1 MSIAQAPIVP
11 PPTVPGATQT
21 AGTYPTDQAR
31 QEAALQTFQQVATQY
46 PSTSAG
52 LTARYQTGVALMA
65 LGRLPEAEQAFGA
78 VADKAGASLYGS
90 MARLGRAE
98 SLRYQGKYDD
108 AIKALTDLAAERD
121 GMLPVDG
128 VLMQLAQTC
137 LKAGKTQEARA
148 AFKRVVDEFP
158 DSNYV
163 AEARQQLTTRIAGTS
178 GAEHGPSK
186 CFGSESM
193 LLAVRAVRQQLVDEL
208 GREEVRRG
216 HSRDRTQLHDVARDD
231 RAPLEGAAK
240 QGRQLAPRQ
249 AARLRACR
257 RPASSPDRDH
267 RDRS

>member
-1 MSIAQAPIVP
+1 MKAQERRHLKTNEFASTTIQVVETLRENRDRVVMWSVAVAAIIAIGGGYWYWQKHTNDEASSLLAVGMSIAQAPIVP
-11 PPTVPGATQT
+11 PPTLPGATQT

-52 LTARYQTGVALMA
+52 RDGAISDGRGADGARPAAGGRAGVQAPSPTRPGRLSTARWLA
-65 LGRLPEAEQAFGA
+65 
-78 VADKAGASLYGS
+78 
-90 MARLGRAE
+90 LGRAE

-128 VLMQLAQTC
+128 VLMQLARTC

-163 AEARQQLTTRIAGTS
+163 AEARQQLTHSDRTTRVRRRPQGCP
-178 GAEHGPSK
+178 AE
-186 CFGSESM
+186 
-193 LLAVRAVRQQLVDEL
+193 LVRQQLVD
-208 GREEVRRG
+208 
-216 HSRDRTQLHDVARDD
+216 
-231 RAPLEGAAK
+231 
-240 QGRQLAPRQ
+240 QLA
-249 AARLRACR
+249 R
-257 RPASSPDRDH
+257 R
-267 RDRS
+267 

>member
-1 MSIAQAPIVP
+1 MKAQERRHLKQNEFASTTIQVVETLRENRDRVVMWSVALVAIVAIGGGYWYWQKHTNDEASSLLAIGMSIAQAPIVP
-11 PPTVPGATQT
+11 PPTLPGATQT

-31 QEAALQTFQQVATQY
+31 QEAALQTFQQVAAQY

-52 LTARYQTGVALMA
+52 LTARYQTAVALMA
-65 LGRLPEAEQAFGA
+65 LSRLPEAEQAFSA
-78 VADKAGASLYGS
+78 VADKAGSSLYGS

-121 GMLPVDG
+121 GLLPVDG

-163 AEARQQLTTRIAGTS
+163 AEARLQLTNIG
-178 GAEHGPSK
+178 
-186 CFGSESM
+186 
-193 LLAVRAVRQQLVDEL
+193 
-208 GREEVRRG
+208 
-216 HSRDRTQLHDVARDD
+216 
-231 RAPLEGAAK
+231 
-240 QGRQLAPRQ
+240 
-249 AARLRACR
+249 
-257 RPASSPDRDH
+257 
-267 RDRS
+267 

>member
-1 MSIAQAPIVP
+1 MKAQERRHLKQNEFASTTIQVVETLRENRDRVVMGSVIALLVIAIGGGYWYWHKHTNDEASSMLAIGMSIAQAPIVP
-11 PPTVPGATQT
+11 PPTLPGATQT

-31 QEAALQTFQQVATQY
+31 QEAALQAFQQVATQY
-46 PSTSAG
+46 PSTGAG
-52 LTARYQTGVALMA
+52 LTAQYQAGVALLA

-78 VADKAGASLYGS
+78 VAEKGGTTLYGS

-98 SLRYQGKYDD
+98 VLRYEGKYDD

-163 AEARQQLTTRIAGTS
+163 AEARQQLTTIG
-178 GAEHGPSK
+178 
-186 CFGSESM
+186 
-193 LLAVRAVRQQLVDEL
+193 
-208 GREEVRRG
+208 
-216 HSRDRTQLHDVARDD
+216 
-231 RAPLEGAAK
+231 
-240 QGRQLAPRQ
+240 
-249 AARLRACR
+249 
-257 RPASSPDRDH
+257 
-267 RDRS
+267 

>member
-1 MSIAQAPIVP
+1 MKARERRHLKQNEFASTTIQVVETLRENRDRVVMWSVALVAIVAIGMSIAQAPIVP
-11 PPTVPGATQT
+11 PPTLPGATQT

-65 LGRLPEAEQAFGA
+65 LGRLPEAEQAFSA
-78 VADKAGASLYGS
+78 VADKAGSSVYGAV
-90 MARLGRAE
+90 ARLGRAE

-128 VLMQLAQTC
+128 VLMQLAHTC

-163 AEARQQLTTRIAGTS
+163 AEARQQLTNIG
-178 GAEHGPSK
+178 
-186 CFGSESM
+186 
-193 LLAVRAVRQQLVDEL
+193 
-208 GREEVRRG
+208 
-216 HSRDRTQLHDVARDD
+216 
-231 RAPLEGAAK
+231 
-240 QGRQLAPRQ
+240 
-249 AARLRACR
+249 
-257 RPASSPDRDH
+257 
-267 RDRS
+267 